1 MLVNHFKVSETAV
14 KNMLNGKKG
23 NGGLLAKVKQL
34 NTVETTETLKT
45 DTGSRTVKVKTYQY
59 TGELTGLDMY
69 ESISILDYEAVE
81 RVTEQFKET
90 LYENKVRV
98 TTGNP
103 WGNLSEVTQ
112 RNDNGN
118 NNNIINNVRVTID
131 IEKESDGKNNPP
143 LWKCQ

>member
-112 RNDNGN
+112 RNDKGN
-118 NNNIINNVRVTID
+118 NNNIRTYAV
-131 IEKESDGKNNPP
+131 EALFHK
-143 LWKCQ
+143 LH